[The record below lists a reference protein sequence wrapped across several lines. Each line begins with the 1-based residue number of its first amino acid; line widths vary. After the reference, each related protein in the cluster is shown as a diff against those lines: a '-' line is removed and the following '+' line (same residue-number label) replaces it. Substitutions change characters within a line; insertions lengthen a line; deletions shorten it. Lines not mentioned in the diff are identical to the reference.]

1 MSTQQA
7 PLDVPVVTAEPKPSR
22 ARRWLQRPSA
32 DSGNASWS
40 VRVILFVIC
49 VLWMI
54 PALGLLVTSVRDE
67 DDASTSGWWTAIFN
81 PFDTTWTLSNYDEVL
96 NDGGMGAAF
105 VNSLVVTIPATVI
118 PILIAAFAAYAFTFM
133 RFPGRDFF
141 FVLCVALL
149 VVPIQVAFIPMLKL
163 FGEFDLNGTFP
174 AVWLVHAGFGMPL
187 AIYTLRNYMATLPY
201 EVIESA
207 KVDGASHFTTF
218 WRLIVPM
225 SVPAIA
231 AFAIFQFLWVW
242 NDLLVALIFL
252 GAGENQVV
260 TVKLA
265 GLVGQFGQDWHLLT
279 AGAFISMAI
288 PLLVF
293 FSLQRFFVRGLTAG
307 AVKG

>member
-1 MSTQQA
+1 MSTTQ
-7 PLDVPVVTAEPKPSR
+7 PPVGIPVRRFQRARAIFPKPGAEPST
-22 ARRWLQRPSA
+22 
-32 DSGNASWS
+32 ASWP
-40 VRVILFVIC
+40 VRIVLLALCVI
-49 VLWMI
+49 WMI
-54 PALGLLVTSVRDE
+54 PALGLLVTSVRNE
-67 DDASTSGWWTAIFN
+67 DDASTSGWWTALFN
-81 PFDTTWTLSNYDEVL
+81 PFGSDWSLSNYDEVL
-96 NDGGMGAAF
+96 NNGGMGAAF

-163 FGEFDLNGTFP
+163 FGEFDLNGTFL
-174 AVWLVHAGFGMPL
+174 AVWLVHTGFGMPL
-187 AIYTLRNYMATLPY
+187 AIYTLRNYMATLPF
-201 EVIESA
+201 EIIESA

-279 AGAFISMAI
+279 AGAFISMAV